1 MKINYMK
8 DNKGL
13 CTEIDADY
21 KTRTV
26 KIINHTDSIMD
37 RAFGVV
43 ENPTFEDFEYFLED
57 RCFPRT
63 RDKMKLTLKM
73 YGINSGYDP
82 LIIAKKLNGRVEG
95 DDHYLIFLDKGG
107 FDGN

>member
-1 MKINYMK
+1 MKIDYMK
-8 DNKGL
+8 DGKGL

-26 KIINHTDSIMD
+26 KIKNHTNSIMD

-43 ENPTFEDFEYFLED
+43 EHPTFDDFEYFLED

-63 RDKMKLTLKM
+63 RDKMKLTLKI
-73 YGINSGYDP
+73 YGITSGYNP
-82 LIIAKKLNGRVEG
+82 LVIAKKMNGRVDG
-95 DDHYLIFLDKGG
+95 DDHYLIFKDEGE